1 MINPIS
7 IYKSEKQKSES
18 PFVVSRH
25 TLSWLDH
32 AEKHFSKA
40 VTYSRRA
47 NDYDITNSLEEYQ
60 MYLCIMSHVGMF
72 DSHGIIHT
80 SSPVHIK
87 F

>member
-1 MINPIS
+1 MINPIDTFH
-7 IYKSEKQKSES
+7 KSKQKSES

-40 VTYSRRA
+40 VTYSPRV
-47 NDYDITNSLEEYQ
+47 NDYDITNHLEEYQ

-72 DSHGIIHT
+72 DT
-80 SSPVHIK
+80 CVK